1 MISCRADSASGFMHI
16 PMNWDG
22 VPCPPLARRMIHQL
36 PGMLFVALAAVFL
49 GLWELTGLF
58 TLFAKG
64 YSPLQSLIRVLK
76 VCGTLMDPRS
86 WKWPGAAMLLM
97 PLLFAGT
104 IPLLGQGLQSALLG
118 NGNRGIGALVLLYLL
133 VSVVLLA
140 WPALV
145 ALPGLAAFLEKG
157 RPDPGRRHLNPLAAF
172 VIALVLAVLE
182 TAVALLVRTGCE
194 ILYTAPPAVTAV
206 NWLLLPAWQISS
218 MALPVLLG
226 SGMLAA
232 GTLGLSRTLGSGML
246 AAGTLGL
253 SRTVQRSPAAAVL
266 GVAVSIVICLS
277 VAWPDRPLMDR
288 DAGIKPVVVAHRGY
302 AHGVTENTLESFRAA
317 HEAGAG
323 VAELDVYQSA
333 DGGLYVSHDQS
344 LERVTG
350 TPLDLEQASAQEI
363 KALRTKDGQAVPA
376 LKDVL
381 TYAKESD
388 LHLVIEIKSTSR
400 AVDTARKTAELIRET
415 GMGEQCSIAGFR
427 HSVLAAARE
436 VDPSMG
442 TELLLNF
449 AISDVTSLADVDIYS
464 VQAGAITGFRHSVL
478 AAAREVD
485 PSMGTELLLNFAIS
499 DVTSLADVDIYS
511 VQAGAI
517 TSEMIAQVHQAGKRI
532 YAWTVNDPRQMEVLL
547 AMGVDG
553 LTTDDTPAAVQAIAD
568 YEERVGQ

>member
-1 MISCRADSASGFMHI
+1 
-16 PMNWDG
+16 
-22 VPCPPLARRMIHQL
+22 
-36 PGMLFVALAAVFL
+36 
-49 GLWELTGLF
+49 
-58 TLFAKG
+58 
-64 YSPLQSLIRVLK
+64 
-76 VCGTLMDPRS
+76 
-86 WKWPGAAMLLM
+86 MLLM

-118 NGNRGIGALVLLYLL
+118 NGTRGIGALVLLYLL
-133 VSVVLLA
+133 VSVLLA

-157 RPDPGRRHLNPLAAF
+157 CPDPGRRHLNPLAAF

-232 GTLGLSRTLGSGML
+232 GTLGLSRT
-246 AAGTLGL
+246 
-253 SRTVQRSPAAAVL
+253 VQRSPAAAVL

-317 HEAGAG
+317 REAGAG

-333 DGGLYVSHDQS
+333 DGSLYVSHDQS

-350 TPLDLEQASAQEI
+350 TALDLEQALAQEI

-400 AVDTARKTAELIRET
+400 AVDTARKTAELIREI
-415 GMGEQCSIAGFR
+415 GMG
-427 HSVLAAARE
+427 
-436 VDPSMG
+436 
-442 TELLLNF
+442 
-449 AISDVTSLADVDIYS
+449 
-464 VQAGAITGFRHSVL
+464 
-478 AAAREVD
+478 
-485 PSMGTELLLNFAIS
+485 
-499 DVTSLADVDIYS
+499 
-511 VQAGAI
+511 
-517 TSEMIAQVHQAGKRI
+517 
-532 YAWTVNDPRQMEVLL
+532 
-547 AMGVDG
+547 
-553 LTTDDTPAAVQAIAD
+553 
-568 YEERVGQ
+568 